1 MGTSN
6 PPSETLDVIHTVE
19 SDAGERQ
26 AEDRRQTEV
35 MQVPEKPVIT
45 MTRKQIYDE
54 VWEISVAGMAKK
66 YAISYISLL
75 KQIKAANIPIPPSG
89 YWTKLAHGKPTE
101 KSELP
106 GSPDVLVKLYDI
118 NPGTRKKKQAI
129 QEPIDGLKATESIA
143 SVPTIIED
151 EPIVETDEE
160 LHTVPETRERY
171 GQTFNI
177 YNREELYREVWKL
190 PVTEVAKR
198 YGVSDVSIHKV
209 CKSLNIPTPPAGYWA
224 KRKAGK
230 PVPSPTPL
238 PVGNYPK
245 QKEGVRTAKDEP
257 IKIDTDVQLAFLEA
271 EEQAVV
277 FAIAEQL
284 QIPDADARLHTKIIS
299 HRKKV
304 VEWQKELKSNEA
316 KGWGKRNMPQAPF
329 LADTVSPETLPRVCR
344 IFDVLIKAM
353 EPLGCGLTDQLNFIV
368 NGETVRV
375 TVTEAKDEI
384 KHIPTKEENMQLLK
398 YEEERR
404 RFSYASKPNVR
415 KYDHIYNGHIC
426 FTVYGQ
432 KPYRDCKSYVVEDKL
447 GEIMISIYEASE
459 LVCQERVGREEAERK
474 RQEEARKRKELRERY
489 NLEVERTN
497 ALVYAAE
504 DYEIAC
510 KIRAFISAI
519 ENSGVVDEKIKTWIA
534 WAKQKADWFDPTIAR
549 NDEYLG
555 KREHEKDED
564 AKKLKKSYSSW
575 G

>member
-1 MGTSN
+1 MGTSISL
-6 PPSETLDVIHTVE
+6 SETLDVIHTVE

-26 AEDRRQTEV
+26 AEDRRQAEV

-45 MTRKQIYDE
+45 MTRKQI
-54 VWEISVAGMAKK
+54 
-66 YAISYISLL
+66 
-75 KQIKAANIPIPPSG
+75 KAANIPIPPSG
-89 YWTKLAHGKPTE
+89 YWTKSAHGKPTE
-101 KSELP
+101 KSELSD
-106 GSPDVLVKLYDI
+106 SPDALVKLYDI
-118 NPGTRKKKQAI
+118 TSGTRKKKQAI
-129 QEPIDGLKATESIA
+129 QEPIDSLKATESIA
-143 SVPTIIED
+143 SVPAIIED

-160 LHTVPETRERY
+160 QTVPETQERY

-245 QKEGVRTAKDEP
+245 HKAGVRTAKDEP

-316 KGWGKRNMPQAPF
+316 KGWGKRNMPHAPF

-353 EPLGCGLTDQLNFIV
+353 EPLGCSLTDQLNFIV

-404 RFSYASKPNVR
+404 RSSYASKPNVR

-432 KPYRDCKSYVVEDKL
+432 KS
-447 GEIMISIYEASE
+447 
-459 LVCQERVGREEAERK
+459 
-474 RQEEARKRKELRERY
+474 
-489 NLEVERTN
+489 
-497 ALVYAAE
+497 
-504 DYEIAC
+504 
-510 KIRAFISAI
+510 
-519 ENSGVVDEKIKTWIA
+519 
-534 WAKQKADWFDPTIAR
+534 
-549 NDEYLG
+549 
-555 KREHEKDED
+555 
-564 AKKLKKSYSSW
+564 
-575 G
+575 